1 PVKVRHQPNHHAR
14 TVHGDD
20 FTYRFAV
27 VLLVRRIGRKK
38 PVDQRHQ
45 QCANGKDRE
54 YQAPAVR
61 AVQDPGNQESD
72 GHHADGDSDIAH
84 SKDAEGCTL
93 LRFGVPGRYMSVAD
107 HEARA
112 SESEQRPQNQ
122 KGVVALGEG
131 PGKQDNREGQKQKR
145 ENRPA
150 AELVGPDA
158 ERDADGGREKGLHRS
173 EDEHLGGA
181 ETVPLD
187 QKGGERGKHSP
198 NRKTERKRQER
209 YPQNPGVARRIGHHI
224 NLDNWIFHGFS
235 YKKIYL
241 FAGYFNCRLTALAP
255 TDKAPLSPSHRDGR
269 ATPARILR
277 GAASANECLT

>member
-1 PVKVRHQPNHHAR
+1 
-14 TVHGDD
+14 
-20 FTYRFAV
+20 
-27 VLLVRRIGRKK
+27 
-38 PVDQRHQ
+38 
-45 QCANGKDRE
+45 
-54 YQAPAVR
+54 
-61 AVQDPGNQESD
+61 
-72 GHHADGDSDIAH
+72 
-84 SKDAEGCTL
+84 
-93 LRFGVPGRYMSVAD
+93 MSVAD

-112 SESEQRPQNQ
+112 SESEQRPQKQ
-122 KGVVALGEG
+122 KGVVALGEE
-131 PGKQDNREGQKQKR
+131 PGKQDNREAQKQKR

-224 NLDNWIFHGFS
+224 NLDNWIFHGCS
-235 YKKIYL
+235 YKRFFYL
-241 FAGYFNCRLTALAP
+241 LGILIAGSPRLRQRINSTRIAPAMRPYSSTSCASSASFNSSKKTGRPRCPLRSVALNTVSAPPLPQETAP
-255 TDKAPLSPSHRDGR
+255 
-269 ATPARILR
+269 
-277 GAASANECLT
+277 ASATSFHQ